1 MIKVANKFDMVLQGL
16 ESQSHHLAH
25 FNAKHTHNL
34 SKKRQTKRLSSTH
47 TQNNRLSASEHVRK
61 STAQAKPH
69 TSKRLHA
76 SRTLRA
82 LRKSRKSS
90 KSSKS
95 SKLSKSRKSRKSS
108 RLPALRVSTQQY
120 CREVVTTNRVKRP
133 CMHELFYGIQPLK
146 ASIEYGLTRN
156 LKSMPHQRMVQTV
169 AARKEA
175 GLRVAGAVISV
186 LKKTRMLHNLEETR
200 QKVVVLGRL
209 HDLLGIMLLKERNH
223 ADTSHMM
230 VLATNN
236 DDWSFDLNKDFV
248 ECAVDSH
255 GFKDAHTSSPVI
267 VVSTNFNILN
277 AKDVRRKVAVT
288 HCELEWIKTLHASAG
303 ASYKW
308 QTYKTNATIQGQKTD
323 VFVSILKQINKP

>member
-34 SKKRQTKRLSSTH
+34 SKKRQTKRLSSTRGLER
-47 TQNNRLSASEHVRK
+47 TGLLEP